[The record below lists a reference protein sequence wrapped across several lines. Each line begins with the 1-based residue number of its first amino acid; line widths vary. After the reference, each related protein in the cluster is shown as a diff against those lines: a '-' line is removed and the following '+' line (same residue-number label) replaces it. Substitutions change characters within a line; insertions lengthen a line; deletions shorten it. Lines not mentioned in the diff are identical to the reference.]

1 VDKKTLLV
9 ILISLAIVILI
20 ANEMLSAPANS
31 VSTAEEQPIK
41 VNELVT
47 EGGSEQ
53 TISGKSS
60 DNKDDHYLSYVNCG
74 DNKNQFLSDIN
85 NLIERADEDTL
96 EFVDNRVEECDK
108 WFDYL
113 SLLNPSDA
121 EKLVGN
127 HKEKKELLISLGSFV
142 PDSQTMGKASK
153 ALLTNDDPYVSGL
166 SLHYLLRFDLEFAKK
181 LAQEMNTQNVNFLT
195 ASEKFIFLYQCYAGE
210 DCAEGGQIMQ
220 DLCQMDP
227 VTCELSY
234 PELVRREVTPNQY
247 DDFILAIN
255 SVNSIISSDWFE
267 ERDIL
272 NPTDP

>member
-1 VDKKTLLV
+1 
-9 ILISLAIVILI
+9 
-20 ANEMLSAPANS
+20 MLSVPVNS
-31 VSTAEEQPIK
+31 GSGTKEQPIEI
-41 VNELVT
+41 NELGT
-47 EGGSEQ
+47 EGEPAQ
-53 TISGKSS
+53 IISDKSS
-60 DNKDDHYLSYVNCG
+60 DDKDDNYLSYFDCG
-74 DNKNQFLSDIN
+74 DNKDQFLSDIN
-85 NLIERADEDTL
+85 MLIERADEGTL
-96 EFVDNRVEECDK
+96 EFVDNRVEQCDK

-121 EKLVGN
+121 EKLIGN
-127 HKEKKELLISLGSFV
+127 HKERKELLISLGSFV
-142 PDSQTMGKASK
+142 PNSQTMEKASK

-181 LAQEMNTQNVNFLT
+181 LAQEMNTQNINFLT
-195 ASEKFIFLYQCYAGE
+195 ESEKFIFLYQCYAGE

-227 VTCELSY
+227 VACELSY

-267 ERDIL
+267 EREIL